1 MADGSATPATSR
13 RIECVPLRA
22 RISER
27 VCASVSTRTDA
38 RPLGCLGCALG
49 AEVRAKLG
57 VAEPAPPAGRG
68 PVAPPL
74 PDGRRAR
81 LPLAA
86 GTTTEATQR
95 PEGTS
100 RG

>member
-1 MADGSATPATSR
+1 MDGSATPAMGAR
-13 RIECVPLRA
+13 FHCVPLRA
-22 RISER
+22 QISER
-27 VCASVSTRTDA
+27 LCASVSTRTDA
-38 RPLGCLGCALG
+38 RPLGCLGCAMG
-49 AEVRAKLG
+49 AEVRARLG

-86 GTTTEATQR
+86 EAR
-95 PEGTS
+95 